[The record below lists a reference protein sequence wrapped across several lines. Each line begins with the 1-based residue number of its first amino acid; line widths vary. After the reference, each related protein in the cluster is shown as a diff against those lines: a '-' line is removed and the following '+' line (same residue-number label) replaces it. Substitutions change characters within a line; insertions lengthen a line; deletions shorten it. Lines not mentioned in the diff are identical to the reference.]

1 MRHNKKI
8 INTNKNDTI
17 NIERNDNMKKNVWEK
32 YTETEENEL
41 KKLTED
47 YKEFLSK
54 CKTERECV
62 SEIIKRVEQEG
73 YKNLNNFINENT
85 PIKTGDKIYVNNMD
99 KAVALFVIGKESI
112 TKGLNILGAHI
123 DSPRLDLKAN
133 PLYEENEFAYF
144 DTHYYGGIKKY
155 QWVTLPL
162 ALHGVV
168 VKKDGQ
174 KVNIVIGEDENDPVI
189 GITDLLPHLAQ
200 DQMKKEAAKVIDGEK
215 LDILIG
221 SKPIKTDGKEKVKAT
236 ILNILKEKYNIE
248 EEDFISA
255 EIEIVPA
262 GKARDFGLDR
272 SMVMSYGQDDRVC
285 SFTSLEAFLKAT
297 PTNKTLSCILVDKEE
312 IGSVGATGMHS
323 SFYENAIAE
332 ICYLMGETYPTAVKR
347 ALSNS
352 KMLSSDVNAGYD
364 PLYAEVMDKRSASY
378 LGHGLVFCKYT
389 GSRGKSGSNDANA
402 EYLAQLRK
410 IMDDNNIDFQ
420 VSELGKVDIGG
431 GGTIAYILAKQNV
444 EVIDCG
450 VAVLNMHAP
459 WEITSKADIYEVY
472 KGYIAF
478 LENA

>member
-1 MRHNKKI
+1 M
-8 INTNKNDTI
+8 T
-17 NIERNDNMKKNVWEK
+17 KNVWEK
-32 YTETEENEL
+32 YTEIEEQEL
-41 KKLTED
+41 NVLTEN
-47 YKEFLSK
+47 YKKFLSK

-62 SEIIKRVEQEG
+62 TNIVERIEKEG
-73 YKNLNNFINENT
+73 YRNLNEYINGNL
-85 PIKTGDKIYVNNMD
+85 PIKTGDKIYVNNMN
-99 KAVALFVIGKESI
+99 KALGLFVIGTELI
-112 TKGLNILGAHI
+112 TKGINILGAHI
-123 DSPRLDLKAN
+123 DSPRLDLKAT

-168 VKKDGQ
+168 VKKDGE
-174 KVNIVIGEDENDPVI
+174 KINVVIGENQDDPVI

-200 DQMKKEAAKVIDGEK
+200 DQMKKDASSVIDGEK

-221 SKPIKTDGKEKVKAT
+221 SKPIKNGEKEKVKAT

-285 SFTSLEAFLKAT
+285 AFTSLEAFLKAK

-410 IMDDNNIDFQ
+410 IMDDNNITFQ